1 MSEPKT
7 TPKPAAA
14 PAGKFSAPTT
24 KEQKR
29 IRATRHMVAT
39 AVACVVIWTGLYI
52 AQTTG
57 DMSTRLA
64 LGLAA
69 VVMTAAAFYTG
80 TWVQFMWP
88 KEV

>member
-1 MSEPKT
+1 MSEGKT
-7 TPKPAAA
+7 ATKA
-14 PAGKFSAPTT
+14 PGKFSKPSSQ
-24 KEQKR
+24 EQKR
-29 IRATRHMVAT
+29 IRATRHMI
-39 AVACVVIWTGLYI
+39 ACVVLCAVIWAGLYI
-52 AQTTG
+52 VQTTG

-69 VVMTAAAFYTG
+69 VVMAAAAFYTG

>member
-1 MSEPKT
+1 MSETNTAK
-7 TPKPAAA
+7 KPAA
-14 PAGKFSAPTT
+14 AGKFSAPTT
-24 KEQKR
+24 NEQKR
-29 IRATRHMVAT
+29 IQATRHMVT
-39 AVACVVIWTGLYI
+39 CAVICLALWVGLYI

-69 VVMTAAAFYTG
+69 VVMAAAAFYTG

>member
-1 MSEPKT
+1 MDEIKSVTKS
-7 TPKPAAA
+7 AHG
-14 PAGKFSAPTT
+14 GKFSTPATPD
-24 KEQKR
+24 QKR
-29 IRATRHMVAT
+29 IRATRRLAICL
-39 AVACVVIWTGLYI
+39 AICLAIWTGLYI
-52 AQTTG
+52 AQATG

-80 TWVQFMWP
+80 TWAQFMWP

>member
-1 MSEPKT
+1 
-7 TPKPAAA
+7 
-14 PAGKFSAPTT
+14 
-24 KEQKR
+24 
-29 IRATRHMVAT
+29 MVT
-39 AVACVVIWTGLYI
+39 CAVICLALWVGLYI

-69 VVMTAAAFYTG
+69 VVMAAAAFYTG

>member
-1 MSEPKT
+1 MSETKT
-7 TPKPAAA
+7 ITKPAGT
-14 PAGKFSAPTT
+14 GKFSAPAT
-24 KEQKR
+24 KEHKR
-29 IRATRHMVAT
+29 IQATRHMVT
-39 AVACVVIWTGLYI
+39 CAVICLALWVGLYI

-69 VVMTAAAFYTG
+69 VVMAAAAFYTG

>member
-1 MSEPKT
+1 MSETKNT
-7 TPKPAAA
+7 TKPAAA
-14 PAGKFSAPTT
+14 AAGKFSAPAT
-24 KEQKR
+24 KEHKR
-29 IRATRHMVAT
+29 IRATRHMIACLAT
-39 AVACVVIWTGLYI
+39 CLILWAGLYI

>member
-1 MSEPKT
+1 MSEINT
-7 TPKPAAA
+7 ATKPAGT
-14 PAGKFSAPTT
+14 GKFSTPST

-29 IRATRHMVAT
+29 TKATRHMVAC
-39 AVACVVIWTGLYI
+39 AVVCLTLWIGLYI

-69 VVMTAAAFYTG
+69 VVMAAAAFYTG